1 MKFKSGRE
9 EIKYSLHMF
18 DIIVNEKKKKV
29 MMSYLKN
36 NNFIF
41 HNKIFE
47 LINNLDID
55 HLIIINYSFCIGNI
69 NCFNKIK
76 TLDLIKS
83 LHEKYGTT
91 KCNLTQKIKYF
102 RVTIPPNDIKKI
114 IHLPNTL
121 LTLSAN
127 YFCNFFSSSIIK
139 LIYTNEKFSAK
150 KII

>member
-9 EIKYSLHMF
+9 EIKYSSHMF

-47 LINNLDID
+47 LINNLDIY

-76 TLDLIKS
+76 TLDLMGS

-91 KCNLTQKIKYF
+91 KCNLPNNLPQKIKYF

-127 YFCNFFSSSIIK
+127 YFCNFFF
-139 LIYTNEKFSAK
+139 KFNN
-150 KII
+150 KINMYQ

>member
-47 LINNLDID
+47 LI
-55 HLIIINYSFCIGNI
+55 F
-69 NCFNKIK
+69 
-76 TLDLIKS
+76 
-83 LHEKYGTT
+83 
-91 KCNLTQKIKYF
+91 
-102 RVTIPPNDIKKI
+102 
-114 IHLPNTL
+114 
-121 LTLSAN
+121 
-127 YFCNFFSSSIIK
+127 
-139 LIYTNEKFSAK
+139 
-150 KII
+150 